1 MIKRMT
7 VMTAAVLASVAL
19 TCGAAAVNSPRGSAA
34 ARNAAASSSAR
45 NASAARAPTTFVA
58 ITAAAPTRLARYS
71 ATTGRRLKFLTSP
84 EPGGGVGAPELSANG
99 RTVVFVR
106 GDGTCADTIDTVP
119 ARGGAERVLIP
130 MTGSGATAAF
140 PFGASLSPDGRYLL
154 YSLTPCADLGHHT
167 LYLRDLRTGRTTR
180 LGRAP
185 QLMFPAAFFDHD
197 RQAAYNPYGFG
208 KLTIVSLRPL
218 RLSYHIPPR
227 GCLYGP
233 LVTPGTG
240 KLLTVTL
247 DCDSLVK
254 VVDLSPSSLRVTR
267 TIASVAGSCVRA
279 LSLSVAQRDPRALL
293 LEVTGCHNT
302 ERILTISD
310 GKTTVL
316 RSGPDR
322 RMPQSPAW

>member
-1 MIKRMT
+1 MAMIKRTT
-7 VMTAAVLASVAL
+7 VMMAAVLASVAL
-19 TCGAAAVNSPRGSAA
+19 TCGAAAASSPGRSAA
-34 ARNAAASSSAR
+34 VSGSAR

-58 ITAAAPTRLARYS
+58 ATFLPPTRLALYS
-71 ATTGRRLKFLTSP
+71 ATTGRRLKFLTAP
-84 EPGGGVGAPELSANG
+84 EPGGGAGGPELSANG
-99 RTVVFVR
+99 RTVVFTR

-119 ARGGAERVLIP
+119 ARGGTERVLIP

-140 PFGASLSPDGRYLL
+140 PFGASLSPDARYLL

-167 LYLRDLRTGRTTR
+167 LYLRDLRTGRTIR
-180 LGRAP
+180 LGRVP

-197 RQAAYNPYGFG
+197 RQAAYNPYG

-218 RLSYHIPPR
+218 RLRYHIPPR

-240 KLLTVTL
+240 KLLTVAL

-279 LSLSVAQRDPRALL
+279 LSLSVAQRDPHALL

-316 RSGPDR
+316 RSGRDR